1 MTKFNRED
9 DKEVFAKAEPFV
21 RAILAFLIFTF
32 RQTAVPFDVEQAY
45 EYADR
50 FIENLEKDLNQE

>member
-21 RAILAFLIFTF
+21 RAILAFMIFTF
-32 RQTAVPFDVEQAY
+32 RQVDFEASY

-50 FIENLEKDLNQE
+50 FVENLEKDLSRV